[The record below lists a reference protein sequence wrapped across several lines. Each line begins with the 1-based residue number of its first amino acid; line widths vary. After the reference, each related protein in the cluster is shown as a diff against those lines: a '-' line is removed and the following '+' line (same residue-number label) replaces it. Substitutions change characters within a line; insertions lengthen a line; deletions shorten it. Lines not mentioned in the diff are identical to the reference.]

1 MNQSSLCWA
10 RWAANRPAARP
21 GRPVRLARKGRK
33 VRRVH
38 LVRKGRQARKDRKGR
53 RRADAARIT
62 ALETEVAELQAT
74 IAELKG
80 SET

>member
-10 RWAANRPAARP
+10 RWAANRLAAERP
-21 GRPVRLARKGRK
+21 GLPVRPALKGPRVRLVRKD
-33 VRRVH
+33 
-38 LVRKGRQARKDRKGR
+38 RKGRQARP
-53 RRADAARIT
+53 ADAARIT
-62 ALETEVAELQAT
+62 ALEATVAELQLT